1 MKITATLITVLCLT
15 SCASTDKWLL
25 EKTGLDTAAIITL
38 GLSTKLKGEQ
48 LKKEYEVLKAV
59 EVTAQK

>member
-1 MKITATLITVLCLT
+1 MKIAAALIAVLCLT
-15 SCASTDKWLL
+15 SCASTDNWLL
-25 EKTGLDTAAIITL
+25 EKTGLDTAAVITL
-38 GLSTKLKGEQ
+38 GLSAKLKGEQ

>member
-1 MKITATLITVLCLT
+1 MKTAAILIAVLCLT

-25 EKTGLDTAAIITL
+25 EKTGLDTAAVITL
-38 GLSTKLKGEQ
+38 GLSAKLKGEQ
-48 LKKEYEVLKAV
+48 LKQEYEVLKAV

>member
-1 MKITATLITVLCLT
+1 MKIAATLIAVLCLT
-15 SCASTDKWLL
+15 SCASTDVWLL
-25 EKTGLDTAAIITL
+25 EKTGLDTAAVITL
-38 GLSTKLKGEQ
+38 GLSAKLKGEQ